1 MELAQLQLKN
11 FRQFRN
17 ESIDFAQGNDRN
29 VTVIH
34 GSNGA
39 GKTTLL
45 NAFTWLLYGRVNFD
59 TRPNRIANEGAMYQA
74 DVGDDISV
82 QVDLRFEHNE
92 TLYHATRESV
102 YRKMSKNDLDGQ
114 SQNSEIILKKQIN
127 NSWKSIKNPR
137 NTLDQLVPERLS
149 GLFFFDGEDIDELA
163 GIDNQERIQEAI
175 QNIMG
180 LTILERAV
188 RHFDVVAG
196 RFEDEVQ
203 EFASDELSALIDEK
217 REIKAEIEDL
227 ERKQEDTERARDRL
241 DDEIKEIDRKLRALP
256 DSAELQTDR
265 EEYQQRRANLED
277 EISGINESLSDQ
289 LGKDGFIP
297 IATPLISE
305 TAEDLDE
312 LRKEGLIPSELNDSY
327 IDDLLEAKSCL
338 CNRPLKPGS
347 KHYDAVERLKG
358 EGVADGVEGS
368 ALRIINHID
377 EFTQRR
383 QEFFTD
389 TEELIRRR
397 SEKKSEIQSLDEKID
412 EISSRLKSSS
422 ESVGDLQRAKE
433 KKQTKRDSR
442 IEELGAIADQLSS
455 LKEEKKSIEEE
466 IDSMRD
472 EREKAKLAKRRQV
485 AAERVGAK
493 LQKSFEQLKNKV
505 RQMSN
510 ERVNDK
516 FSEIATKDMTAR
528 INSDFEL
535 EITQTVGQ
543 EEIEVDKSTGERQIA
558 SLAFIGSLV
567 SIARDRYESDSE
579 SDYFS
584 GGIYPLV
591 MDSPFGALDKSHR
604 REVSRVIPTLANQVV
619 VFATDSQWEGPVEE
633 EMSRRASK
641 QYWLDFDPGD
651 GRNSHPQT
659 RIQAK
664 EANITNN

>member
-11 FRQFRN
+11 FRQLRD

-29 VTVIH
+29 VTIVH

-45 NAFTWLLYGRVNFD
+45 NAFTWLLYGNVNFD
-59 TRPNRIANEGAMYQA
+59 TRPDRIANEGAMYQA
-74 DVGDDISV
+74 DVGDDVSV

-92 TLYHATRESV
+92 NLYHATRESV
-102 YRKMSKNDLDGQ
+102 YQKMSEDDLDGQ
-114 SQNSEIILKKQIN
+114 SQNSEVSLREQVN
-127 NSWKSIKNPR
+127 NSWKAIENPR
-137 NTLDQLVPERLS
+137 NTLDQFVPERLS

-217 REIKAEIEDL
+217 REIKAETEDL

-241 DDEIKEIDRKLRALP
+241 DDEIEEIDKKLRALP

-277 EISGINESLSDQ
+277 EISGINESLRKQ
-289 LGKDGFIP
+289 LGNDGFIP

-305 TAEDLDE
+305 TAEDLNE

-347 KHYDAVERLKG
+347 RHYDAVERLKG

-389 TEELIRRR
+389 TEELIQRR

-433 KKQTKRDSR
+433 KKQKKRDNR

-455 LKEEKKSIEEE
+455 LKEEKESIEEE

-472 EREKAKLAKRRQV
+472 EREEAKLAKRRQV

-633 EMSRRASK
+633 EMSKRASK
-641 QYWLDFDPGD
+641 QYWLDFDPGN

-664 EANITNN
+664 KANINNK